1 MLPGSP
7 RHFGPVVALRRTPRC
22 DEAIA
27 LVNDT
32 AYGLNA
38 SVWSQDL
45 KRAAGIAAKLH
56 AGTVNINEM
65 YSAAWGSIDAPM
77 GGWGDSGLGR
87 RHGAE
92 GLLQTTW
99 SQTLPGNGSGR
110 CRNTGR
116 SPDPATAP

>member
-1 MLPGSP
+1 MPQRS
-7 RHFGPVVALRRTPRC
+7 AQ
-22 DEAIA
+22 
-27 LVNDT
+27 VNDS

-45 KRAAGIAAKLH
+45 RRAAGIAAKLH

-99 SQTLPGNGSGR
+99 SQTVARQRIWPVSEYGPVAGSR
-110 CRNTGR
+110 YR
-116 SPDPATAP
+116 AVMTAALRVLKLSRHR